1 MKNIGG
7 LNQLSG
13 CSKPYTF
20 STFSGEEKEKN
31 VHSLFLTRPL
41 RN

>member
-7 LNQLSG
+7 LNQ
-13 CSKPYTF
+13 F
-20 STFSGEEKEKN
+20 SAAANLTPFAGEEKEKKKN